1 MRAFSLLLIFVACA
15 EEAPPP
21 TPAPPPALTAEPAA
35 QAFSAGRE
43 LQKRGL
49 FTPAEQAYRQAL
61 QGDPAN
67 PQYAFYLGVTLHAL
81 SRYAEAR
88 TQFDKALELKPDYAG
103 PRIALGKMLY
113 DVHGQAEEAQRL
125 LAEALELAPEAVEA
139 RYTQGIIH
147 QREGQFVE
155 AIAAFGDIVAAD
167 TTHAQA
173 RAQLGLVHLQQ
184 GNYLEAENHLRR
196 SIRLSPHGPASFLGL
211 GQTLLRSGKT
221 EEGQR
226 LLERARVLGEQNAQ
240 LRPHQDAVRQN
251 PDQPRAHSNL
261 AGLYNR
267 FGRLKLAAEHYRQSI
282 VIDSTYGLGY
292 QGLGNMYQR
301 RGDDAMAARYYFEAL
316 RWDSTLAESHNN
328 LGLLLH
334 KKGEL
339 EKAIKQYERAVRE
352 APETGFYHS
361 NLGNGYLE
369 TDRLDQAQQA
379 AERALALDDRLY
391 SARVLLGKVHARKGE
406 WEKAIALWEEALP
419 SVAAPD
425 ELRQKIA
432 EIRRRLAADQP

>member
-1 MRAFSLLLIFVACA
+1 M
-15 EEAPPP
+15 
-21 TPAPPPALTAEPAA
+21 
-35 QAFSAGRE
+35 
-43 LQKRGL
+43 
-49 FTPAEQAYRQAL
+49 
-61 QGDPAN
+61 
-67 PQYAFYLGVTLHAL
+67 
-81 SRYAEAR
+81 
-88 TQFDKALELKPDYAG
+88 
-103 PRIALGKMLY
+103 
-113 DVHGQAEEAQRL
+113 
-125 LAEALELAPEAVEA
+125 
-139 RYTQGIIH
+139 
-147 QREGQFVE
+147 
-155 AIAAFGDIVAAD
+155 
-167 TTHAQA
+167 
-173 RAQLGLVHLQQ
+173 
-184 GNYLEAENHLRR
+184 RR
-196 SIRLSPHGPASFLGL
+196 SIRLSPPGPASFLGL

-251 PDQPRAHSNL
+251 PDPPRAHSNL

-282 VIDSTYGLGY
+282 VIDSTYRLGY

-379 AERALALDDRLY
+379 AERALAHQTGARCLRYVIEETLLDVMYD
-391 SARVLLGKVHARKGE
+391 
-406 WEKAIALWEEALP
+406 LP
-419 SVAAPD
+419 SLPDVARCMVDRDAIEGTGNPILLTQAG
-425 ELRQKIA
+425 ETLNIPLGRISKSA
-432 EIRRRLAADQP
+432 